1 MITLT
6 QLSSLRLENHKLL
19 STVIGAKVVFSF
31 NTYLLEFPSALF
43 ASVFIQLFLIS
54 ITRPGILQF
63 SELSSML
70 PHFALKAFYVR
81 RTFGGVLLLSHS
93 NGVSHYRV

>member
-1 MITLT
+1 MS
-6 QLSSLRLENHKLL
+6 QLCSLRLGNHKLL
-19 STVIGAKVVFSF
+19 STVISGKVVFSF
-31 NTYLLEFPSALF
+31 NTYLFQFPSALF

-54 ITRPGILQF
+54 ITRPEILQF

-70 PHFALKAFYVR
+70 PHFALKVFYVC

-93 NGVSHYRV
+93 NGVSHYCV